1 MDLDKNN
8 QALDYMKK
16 IIIFILISVS
26 LIGMTSCVKEK
37 EEDISKSDVV
47 NNSLFTDDF
56 FLDVVEIGDTR
67 FGTVS
72 SDQMKPVI
80 RYFKSLYL
88 TETDFILDIWDENG
102 EIIYYGTD
110 VLYFLKSDGTKLTII
125 QNHKV
130 FSNVYG
136 DGISYVVPDDCPTM
150 NIGMEIAFALSD

>member
-47 NNSLFTDDF
+47 NNSLFKDDF

-88 TETDFILDIWDENG
+88 TETDFILDICYDNEKTISIFM
-102 EIIYYGTD
+102 IIFKICLPLFY
-110 VLYFLKSDGTKLTII
+110 LIR
-125 QNHKV
+125 
-130 FSNVYG
+130 
-136 DGISYVVPDDCPTM
+136 
-150 NIGMEIAFALSD
+150 